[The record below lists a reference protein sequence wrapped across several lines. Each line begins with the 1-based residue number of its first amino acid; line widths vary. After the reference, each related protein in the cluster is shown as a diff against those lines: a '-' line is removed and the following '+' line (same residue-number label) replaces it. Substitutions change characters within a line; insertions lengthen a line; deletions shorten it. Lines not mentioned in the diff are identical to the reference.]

1 MMRRQVAA
9 IWATLL
15 CSMVFSDLSQAQGQT
30 GSPCG
35 DPFRNHYGPY
45 DYRVTTP
52 QQRAIVEN
60 VHFTPAVESLRAGNT
75 SMGPGGDLDYTLNVY
90 PNHHRALMSMMKF
103 AVRERNAR
111 PGGVQFSIECR
122 FDRAERFRP
131 DDAMVKVIH
140 GLYLIQTGKPADAIT
155 KLEQARELDSNN
167 ANVHYNLGL
176 AYFDLKKFDQA
187 LESAHVAYAQG
198 FPLPG
203 LRDKLRRAGKW
214 RDPVPV
220 VESASPEVT
229 MPESVE
235 DAVQP
240 DPQATPAA
248 D

>member
-1 MMRRQVAA
+1 MRRQVAA
-9 IWATLL
+9 IWVTLL
-15 CSMVFSDLSQAQGQT
+15 CSMVISGLSLAQGQT

-60 VHFTPAVESLRAGNT
+60 VHFTPAVESLRSGNT

-111 PGGVQFSIECR
+111 PGGVQFTIECR
-122 FDRAERFRP
+122 FERAERFRP

-140 GLYLIQTGKPADAIT
+140 GLYLIQTSKPADAIS

-187 LESAHVAYAQG
+187 LASAHTAYAQG

-203 LRDKLRRAGKW
+203 LRDKLKRAGKW
-214 RDPVPV
+214 REPTPV
-220 VESASPEVT
+220 VETAPPEPAA
-229 MPESVE
+229 PESA
-235 DAVQP
+235 DAPVDTVPQP
-240 DPQATPAA
+240 VPAA

>member
-1 MMRRQVAA
+1 MRMLATCTVLMSAMLFSGVLKAQV
-9 IWATLL
+9 
-15 CSMVFSDLSQAQGQT
+15 DGN
-30 GSPCG
+30 SPCG

-75 SMGPGGDLDYTLNVY
+75 SMGPGGDLEYTLNVY
-90 PNHHRALMSMMKF
+90 PNHHRALMSLMKF
-103 AVRERNAR
+103 AVREKNVR
-111 PGGVQFSIECR
+111 PGGVKFSIECR

-140 GLYLIQTGKPADAIT
+140 GLYLIQTGKTADAVS
-155 KLEQARELDSNN
+155 KLEQARVLDNNN

-176 AYFDLKKFDQA
+176 AYFDLKKYEQSLA
-187 LESAHVAYAQG
+187 SAHTAYAQG

-203 LRDKLRRAGKW
+203 LRDKLTRAGKW
-214 RDPVPV
+214 READPKVR
-220 VESASPEVT
+220 S
-229 MPESVE
+229 
-235 DAVQP
+235 DLL
-240 DPQATPAA
+240 A

>member
-1 MMRRQVAA
+1 MLDFCRLLVAA
-9 IWATLL
+9 LGVSSVLGGALAH
-15 CSMVFSDLSQAQGQT
+15 AQSGEAVC
-30 GSPCG
+30 GSLK
-35 DPFRNHYGPY
+35 HAYGPY
-45 DYRVTTP
+45 DYRTASPSVLANVEDFHFKP
-52 QQRAIVEN
+52 YVEN
-60 VHFTPAVESLRAGNT
+60 LTGSQTGLTPANDIS
-75 SMGPGGDLDYTLNVY
+75 YTLKVF
-90 PNHHRALMSMMKF
+90 PNHHRALMSMMKYVLREKNEKPPE
-103 AVRERNAR
+103 AVW
-111 PGGVQFSIECR
+111 SMHCW
-122 FDRAERFRP
+122 FDRAERFQP

-214 RDPVPV
+214 SDPVPV

-240 DPQATPAA
+240 DPQAAPAA